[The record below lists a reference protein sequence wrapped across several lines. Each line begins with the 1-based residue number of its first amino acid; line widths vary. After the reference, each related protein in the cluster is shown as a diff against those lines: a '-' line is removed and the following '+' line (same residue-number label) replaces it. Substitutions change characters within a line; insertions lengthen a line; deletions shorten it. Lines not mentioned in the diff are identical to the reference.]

1 MADGELGLEPGT
13 KKIKVNVTHGQWATM
28 ASYSAMVFKVGAS
41 WMAAIGAGGPQ
52 KKRERKKV
60 LIKNKE

>member
-13 KKIKVNVTHGQWATM
+13 KKIKVNVTRGQWATM
-28 ASYSAMVFKVGAS
+28 ACYSVVVFKVGAF
-41 WMAAIGAGGPQ
+41 WKAAIGAGGPQ

-60 LIKNKE
+60 VIKNKE